1 MREGKHAG
9 TINIIQSTLV
19 KWLCWKAGLRRDPT
33 CSRWISYLHYHYL
46 HGILKFDSALL
57 EPSKLALLIDA
68 FLHPVSSDFSH
79 PQSTRI
85 IANIDIHSQ
94 QPVWLKLPTCE
105 LGILPQTRTSS
116 SIYSKIFFCQ
126 SLFILL
132 QYFSK
137 HLIKLAIKFRLWKR
151 FKRGQYHFLQNSHN
165 LLWVL
170 LHSFSWES

>member
-1 MREGKHAG
+1 M
-9 TINIIQSTLV
+9 INIIQSALV
-19 KWLCWKAGLRRDPT
+19 KWLCWKAGSRRDSIY
-33 CSRWISYLHYHYL
+33 SRWISYSHYRYL
-46 HGILKFDSALL
+46 HGILKFDTALL

-94 QPVWLKLPTCE
+94 QSVWLKLPTCE

-116 SIYSKIFFCQ
+116 SIYSKMFFCQ
-126 SLFILL
+126 SLFIPL

-137 HLIKLAIKFRLWKR
+137 HLIKFCNKVSILKEIRKRPISFFCKAAIICYWC
-151 FKRGQYHFLQNSHN
+151 S
-165 LLWVL
+165 